1 LEDIVEEVVGDI
13 REPHERHHPPEIQKL
28 SETRYLLAG
37 DLPAEPWAEAIGI
50 DADDLGVDRLGGL
63 VASLLGRIPKQGDHV
78 RRGALYFTVQ
88 RMRRR
93 RVTQVLLELASE
105 EAADEIDE
113 LEELDG
119 EAEVQ
124 AEADRAAADSQR
136 RGPAEGGGGDA

>member
-1 LEDIVEEVVGDI
+1 
-13 REPHERHHPPEIQKL
+13 
-28 SETRYLLAG
+28 
-37 DLPAEPWAEAIGI
+37 
-50 DADDLGVDRLGGL
+50 
-63 VASLLGRIPKQGDHV
+63 V
-78 RRGALYFTVQ
+78 RRGPLNFTVQ

-136 RGPAEGGGGDA
+136 TGPVGDGGGDA